1 MCDVRLYVSTLTCV
15 CDVTLYVSTLTRVC
29 DVSGDS
35 VLNRLLS
42 LSGSHSVLLNI
53 ESD

>member
-35 VLNRLLS
+35 VLNQAVE
-42 LSGSHSVLLNI
+42 SVGFTLCPVKYR
-53 ESD
+53 E